1 MILPSRPAMVYN
13 SRVSSGTAHAAR
25 KLATTAEMRAL
36 EQAAVDAGATW
47 PGLMEQAGWGVAQ
60 EALRLLG
67 APGGKP
73 VLVLVGPGNNGGDGL
88 VVARHLHDAGA
99 VVVLYL
105 WRREQLDDSNRQRCR
120 EREIPE
126 FHASA
131 DSDRAELRRLLGACT
146 LLVDALLGAGIS
158 RAVAGE
164 LAEIVEIIN
173 TFDQG
178 PRTKDQTQNTRHDSS
193 CVFRPSSLVRLAV
206 DLPTGIHSD
215 TGALM
220 GAALQAD
227 LTVAT
232 GLIKRGLLNYPGRS
246 YAGEIR
252 VVEIGLPPA
261 HLETIMSERIDA
273 ARARELLPK
282 RPDDAHK
289 GTFGKVMVVAGSLAY
304 PGAAGLAT
312 AGAARVGAGL
322 VTLAIGRS
330 GLGGPGRLPE
340 VTLQLLPEAD
350 WNALG
355 EGAAD
360 EALKHL
366 DGYQALLVGP
376 GIGREEP
383 TRAFLERLLGLDS
396 PRHRGHIGF
405 RVGASAEKPAEK
417 QRPELPPTVIDADA
431 LTLLSQ
437 IEHWWEQLPRGRC
450 VLTPHP
456 GEMKR
461 LLAAE
466 ELDADSVK
474 LAKDAAKQWGQV
486 VVLKG
491 ATTVVADLEGRSMV
505 NDGGNAALATAGTG
519 DVLAGAIAGL
529 LAQGLAPF
537 DAATLGV
544 YLHSAAGRILR
555 DDLGDMG
562 TIASDLLPRLP
573 KAILALKRQ
582 Q

>member
-1 MILPSRPAMVYN
+1 
-13 SRVSSGTAHAAR
+13 
-25 KLATTAEMRAL
+25 MRAL

-60 EALRLLG
+60 VAMQLLG
-67 APGGKP
+67 TAAGKR

-88 VVARHLHDAGA
+88 VVARHLCDAGA
-99 VVVLYL
+99 DVVLYL
-105 WRREQLDDSNRQRCR
+105 WRRETQADANGQRCR
-120 EREIPE
+120 ERGIPE
-126 FHASA
+126 YQASA
-131 DSDRAELRRLLGACT
+131 DPAQAELRRLIAESDLV
-146 LLVDALLGAGIS
+146 VDALLGAGIS
-158 RAVAGE
+158 RAVEGE
-164 LAEIVEIIN
+164 LAEIVDAVN
-173 TFDQG
+173 SFDQG
-178 PRTKDQTQNTRHDSS
+178 QTTKDQHEDAFRDSPL
-193 CVFRPSSLVRLAV
+193 VFRHSSLVVLAV

-215 TGALM
+215 TGAVM
-220 GAALQAD
+220 GAALRAD

-232 GLIKRGLLNYPGRS
+232 GLIKRGLVQYPGRT

-261 HLETIMSERIDA
+261 HLEAIMSERIDA
-273 ARARELLPK
+273 ARARELLPR

-289 GTFGKVMVVAGSLAY
+289 GTFGKVLVVAGSLQY
-304 PGAAGLAT
+304 PGAASLAS

-322 VTLAIGRS
+322 VTLATGRS

-340 VTLQLLPEAD
+340 ITFQLLPEAD
-350 WNALG
+350 WNTLG

-366 DGYQALLVGP
+366 AGYQALLVGP

-383 TRAFLERLLGLDS
+383 TRLFLERLLGLDS
-396 PRHRGHIGF
+396 LRHREHIGF

-437 IEHWWEQLPRGRC
+437 IESWWERLPRGRC

-461 LLAAE
+461 LLDTE
-466 ELDADSVK
+466 ELVADSVK
-474 LAKDAAKQWGQV
+474 LAEGAAKKWGQV

-491 ATTVVADLEGRSMV
+491 ATTVVANLEGRSMV

-555 DDLGDMG
+555 EDLGDMG

-573 KAILALKRQ
+573 KAIKALKG
-582 Q
+582 

>member
-1 MILPSRPAMVYN
+1 
-13 SRVSSGTAHAAR
+13 
-25 KLATTAEMRAL
+25 MRAL

-60 EALRLLG
+60 AAMQLLG
-67 APGGKP
+67 DAAGRR

-88 VVARHLHDAGA
+88 VVARHLSDAGA
-99 VVVLYL
+99 NVTLYL
-105 WRREQLDDSNRQRCR
+105 WRRDTQADANGQRCR
-120 EREIPE
+120 ERGIREYAAQDDP
-126 FHASA
+126 
-131 DSDRAELRRLLGACT
+131 DRAELRRLLAGSDMV
-146 LLVDALLGAGIS
+146 VDALLGAGIK
-158 RAVAGE
+158 RPVEGE
-164 LAEIVEIIN
+164 LAEIVDTVN
-173 TFDQG
+173 S
-178 PRTKDQTQNTRHDSS
+178 RRQTIDDRRLEADI
-193 CVFRPSSLVRLAV
+193 VRRRSPIVLSI
-206 DLPTGIHSD
+206 DLPTGVHSD

-220 GAALQAD
+220 GAALRAD

-232 GLIKRGLLNYPGRS
+232 GLIKHGLLHYPGRI

-261 HLETIMSERIDA
+261 HLEAIMSERIDA
-273 ARARELLPK
+273 TRARALLPR

-289 GTFGKVMVVAGSLAY
+289 GTFGKVLVVAGSLQY
-304 PGAAGLAT
+304 PGAAGLST

-340 VTLQLLPEAD
+340 ITLQLLPEAD

-366 DGYQALLVGP
+366 GGYQALLIGP

-383 TRAFLERLLGLDS
+383 TRLFLERLLGIDS

-405 RVGASAEKPAEK
+405 KIGTSAEKPAEH

-437 IEHWWEQLPRGRC
+437 IESWWERLPRARC

-461 LLAAE
+461 LLAAD

-474 LAKDAAKQWGQV
+474 LAEDAAKKWGQV

-491 ATTVVADLEGRSMV
+491 ATTVVADADGRSRT

-537 DAATLGV
+537 DAASLGV

-555 DDLGDMG
+555 EELGDMG

-573 KAILALKRQ
+573 KAIKELKAEQ
-582 Q
+582 